1 MADTTFTQT
10 TLTQIEA
17 VITKAISTPSEAV
30 KGRIDFE
37 NGGSL
42 DYRSLDELLTAR
54 KNIKKILD
62 SEAEVDA
69 SAPKTTAYRPMAV
82 WRENHGERPL

>member
-10 TLTQIEA
+10 TLNQIEA
-17 VITKAISTPSEAV
+17 VITQAISTPSEAV

-62 SEAEVDA
+62 NEAEIDPD
-69 SAPKTTAYRPMAV
+69 APKKSAYRPMAI